1 MSITNDVRQVKN
13 QALNQL
19 ASMRDEAKL
28 RLHLLS
34 LDARKRWDELEA
46 AFMSLEQR
54 GNQEGGKAS
63 EAFNENVNKLSRAF
77 ADFITS
83 QLSASSGLSTNV
95 RSLMTPDVRHCA
107 EEDSLARAAQ
117 LMWETDCGIVPVV
130 NDSQLVGVV
139 TDRDICMATY
149 TQGRA
154 PAEIRVGNVMSRHVQ
169 ACPVEAS
176 VGEALSLMARQ
187 RVRRLP
193 VTGKDGSLLGML
205 ALADIARWARP
216 TPRAAGIE
224 AALTEALADISTR
237 PSNAVPA
244 AAE

>member
-1 MSITNDVRQVKN
+1 MSIKNDVRQVKN
-13 QALNQL
+13 QALSQL

-46 AFMSLEQR
+46 AFTALEQR
-54 GNQEGGKAS
+54 ANQEGEKAS
-63 EAFNENVNKLSRAF
+63 EMLNENVNKLSRSF

-83 QLSASSGLSTNV
+83 QMSSSGLLTNV
-95 RSLMTPDVRHCA
+95 RSLMATHVELCDR
-107 EEDSLARAAQ
+107 EDSLARAAQ
-117 LMWETDCGIVPVV
+117 LMWEADCGIVPVV
-130 NDSQLVGVV
+130 DNSQLVGVV

-154 PAEIRVGNVMSRHVQ
+154 PAEIRVGDVMSKHVYSCS
-169 ACPVEAS
+169 AEAS
-176 VGEALSLMARQ
+176 IGEALSLMARQ

-193 VTGKDGSLLGML
+193 VTGKDSRLVGML
-205 ALADIARWARP
+205 ALADIARWARA
-216 TPRAAGIE
+216 TPGTGVE
-224 AALTEALADISTR
+224 LALVESLADISKR
-237 PSNAVPA
+237 SPSAVST

>member
-1 MSITNDVRQVKN
+1 MSIKNDVRQVKN

-19 ASMRDEAKL
+19 ASVRDEARV

-46 AFMSLEQR
+46 AFMTLEQR
-54 GNQEGGKAS
+54 AHQEGEKAS
-63 EAFNENVNKLSRAF
+63 EALNDNVNKLSRSF

-83 QLSASSGLSTNV
+83 QMSASSGLLTNV
-95 RSLMTPDVRHCA
+95 RSLMTTHVQVCG

-130 NDSQLVGVV
+130 ENSQIVGVV
-139 TDRDICMATY
+139 TDRDVCMATY

-154 PAEIRVGNVMSRHVQ
+154 PAEIRVGNVMSRRVYD
-169 ACPVEAS
+169 CS
-176 VGEALSLMARQ
+176 VDDSIGSALSLMAQQ

-193 VTGKDGSLLGML
+193 VTGKDGRLVGML
-205 ALADIARWARP
+205 ALADIARWTRARP
-216 TPRAAGIE
+216 EAGIE
-224 AALTEALADISTR
+224 AVLVESLADISKR
-237 PSNAVPA
+237 SPDAVSA